1 MIVFRTTII
10 LIEFSSI
17 VCQLV
22 FSSLTIPNRD
32 SPSSFSNSHHPSSP
46 IANYYFPNSY
56 YHHLAF
62 NDSDAIP
69 DEQRLMAQL
78 LKNYDPSARPV
89 YNASNT
95 VSVAFG
101 IALTQLSDMVRFE
114 RIKKGLVDQS
124 FGNDQEKKFFFVRF
138 QDEKNQVLTTN
149 IWLEQVRESFSKNS
163 FNGRHFR
170 NGMIND

>member
-1 MIVFRTTII
+1 
-10 LIEFSSI
+10 
-17 VCQLV
+17 
-22 FSSLTIPNRD
+22 
-32 SPSSFSNSHHPSSP
+32 
-46 IANYYFPNSY
+46 
-56 YHHLAF
+56 
-62 NDSDAIP
+62 
-69 DEQRLMAQL
+69 MAQL